1 MSLER
6 ALQAARDAALG
17 VVSDG
22 PLERAQAQLAPPHRV
37 VVVGRTSAGKTTLV
51 NRQLSPDQAL
61 AVGLGGVTREVA
73 ARPGGELLWLD
84 TPGIDDPDAAVMEL
98 GPVLDEADAV
108 VWVVDALQPM
118 TASERAVLSQVLE
131 PGTALWVV
139 VAKLD
144 LVEPEERDSVL
155 ERVRLL
161 AMPYG
166 ARSVRGGDGRR
177 EGLLEIS
184 GLGPGPS
191 RKERIRAELVAQR
204 QQLRALPHVVHP
216 DELSQRFRAGVK
228 AAVDAIDGQIG
239 RGMVTHET
247 DALLALKQRAEVLL
261 SELHELTRGLGPRMP
276 VPEAPAH
283 TAMRQVVAGLA
294 GGGGA
299 RRALKAGAARW
310 LLEGE
315 VALEDWPSRGRW
327 KREAEARRRVAEA
340 LAGVEDALGAG

>member
-6 ALQAARDAALG
+6 ALQAARDAARG
-17 VVSDG
+17 VVGDG
-22 PLERAQAQLAPPHRV
+22 PLERAQSLLAAPHRV
-37 VVVGRTSAGKTTLV
+37 VVVGRTSSGKTTVV
-51 NRQLSPDQAL
+51 NRQLPPEDAHP
-61 AVGLGGVTREVA
+61 VGLGGVTRAV
-73 ARPGGELLWLD
+73 RPRPSGDLLWLD
-84 TPGIDDPDAAVMEL
+84 CPGIDDPDAAVMEL
-98 GPVLDEADAV
+98 GPLLDEADAA

-139 VAKLD
+139 VGKLD

-161 AMPYG
+161 AAPYG
-166 ARSVRGGDGRR
+166 AREVRGGDSRR
-177 EGLLEIS
+177 EPLLALTPAQIP
-184 GLGPGPS
+184 PGPA

-204 QQLRALPHVVHP
+204 QALSALPRVVHP
-216 DELSQRFRAGVK
+216 DVLRERFRAGVK
-228 AAVDAIDGQIG
+228 AAVEAIDAQIG
-239 RGMVTHET
+239 RGGVTHET
-247 DALLALKQRAEVLL
+247 DALISLKQRAEALL
-261 SELHELTRGLGPRMP
+261 REMAELTAGAGPRLP
-276 VPEAPAH
+276 VPDAPAH

-315 VALEDWPSRGRW
+315 LALEDWPSRRRW
-327 KREAEARRRVAEA
+327 EAEAEARRKVEEA
-340 LAGVEDALGAG
+340 LEGVEEALG